1 MMQKGL
7 KIIGVI
13 FCIFMIIIPVY
24 ANSEYTNIEAK
35 VVENNGKKE
44 IKQDNDVVKEVQDV
58 TIRILEG
65 DYENE
70 EHNVEYVLSENKENE
85 NSKDELSKDNRVLVN
100 IEEEEGEISSITIQE
115 IVRTN
120 DLWLPLAV
128 LIVLLLL
135 IGGKKGIKPIIIC
148 ALVFLIIFFVFFGG
162 LSKGWNSVLMSIIT
176 AVAINIVVSI
186 GLNGIGNKSFIVAL
200 SSTIEALI
208 CGAIALG
215 YFKLTKL
222 SGEILNIS
230 IFKLAFNIK
239 ELLYSGAIL
248 SSCGFSLYISTQ
260 IANYLESLK
269 KEDKNTTWK
278 QLFKLGLKEGI
289 EKVTNIIY
297 IPMLLYLCSAI
308 TLMVVEIENSINNET
323 MIIMISY
330 LINVCIGA
338 VIIVPIISFLYA
350 FLNRNKIFYKMKSDN
365 IIEGQRSLKL

>member
-1 MMQKGL
+1 MIQKGL

-100 IEEEEGEISSITIQE
+100 IEEEEGEISSITIQK